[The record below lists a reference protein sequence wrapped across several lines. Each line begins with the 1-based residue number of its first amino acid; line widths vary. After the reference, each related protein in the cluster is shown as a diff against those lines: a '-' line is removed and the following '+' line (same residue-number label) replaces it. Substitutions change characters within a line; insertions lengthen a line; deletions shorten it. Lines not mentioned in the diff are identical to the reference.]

1 MEMFEFKYNG
11 EKVFI
16 FAKYKAD
23 AIRETF
29 AKGIVKP
36 CNGIWQESAQ
46 DRKLFYWQENTYNG

>member
-1 MEMFEFKYNG
+1 MEMFEFNYNG

-16 FAKYKAD
+16 FAEDKSN

-36 CNGIWQESAQ
+36 RDGIWQESAQ